1 MVAIGEVY
9 LNYSH
14 IPAVNIRGAADY
26 VTPPLRRRKDGTW
39 EERSEFT
46 ERLNGGDAM
55 TTEGYRYAI
64 KTTSMYTINL
74 FRVRKLAKDHTQGG
88 GYLPTAGGGG
98 GLRLRLRL
106 RLRRRRRPPRRRPRE
121 RRPKGRG
128 EAERRARRLLRRGE
142 HEDEARTTKRGAAA
156 SSY

>member
-74 FRVRKLAKDHTQGG
+74 FRVRKLAKDRKEGG
-88 GYLPTAGGGG
+88 KQEG
-98 GLRLRLRL
+98 GLSSNSGG
-106 RLRRRRRPPRRRPRE
+106 RRRASASASASAASTAAAT
-121 RRPKGRG
+121 
-128 EAERRARRLLRRGE
+128 AERTTAEGARRGGEEGTATAATRRTRGQSE
-142 HEDEARTTKRGAAA
+142 NHKKR
-156 SSY
+156 SSS

>member
-74 FRVRKLAKDHTQGG
+74 FRVRKLAKDRKQGG
-88 GYLPTAGGGG
+88 GLSSNSGG
-98 GLRLRLRL
+98 
-106 RLRRRRRPPRRRPRE
+106 RRRASASASASASAASTTAAAT
-121 RRPKGRG
+121 
-128 EAERRARRLLRRGE
+128 AERTTAEGARRGGEEGTATAATRRTRGRSE
-142 HEDEARTTKRGAAA
+142 NHKKR
-156 SSY
+156 SSS